1 MPTDTEYRRSG
12 QDGQSDA
19 SVRHGVRNA
28 ASRSRRRGV
37 IKRPEAGYSTIVFWM
52 LLVAGLSVL
61 GACIVAPAWLGYE
74 RLAAQRAD
82 LASQA
87 KELQASRDADQ
98 QAIGATQESV
108 AYNERL
114 MIEELNYRRPGEEV
128 LLNRAGEQRLRAGLR
143 LEHRKEGSAWARAMG
158 RQDIRTILL
167 AMSLGLI
174 GFALVYYRPREKA
187 GQLPGVRDIP
197 VRPTSAE
204 FTEPGE
210 GTAVGYGRK
219 YDPTA

>member
-1 MPTDTEYRRSG
+1 MPTDTEYRNAQ
-12 QDGQSDA
+12 QDRKSDP
-19 SVRHGVRNA
+19 SVRCGPRDA
-28 ASRSRRRGV
+28 PSRSRRVRAT
-37 IKRPEAGYSTIVFWM
+37 IRTEADYSTIVFWM
-52 LLVAGLSVL
+52 MLLAGLSVL
-61 GACIVAPAWLGYE
+61 GACIVAPAWMGYE

-82 LASQA
+82 LATRA
-87 KELQASRDADQ
+87 EELQASRDADQ
-98 QAIGATQESV
+98 QAIGAAQESV

-128 LLNRAGEQRLRAGLR
+128 LLTERGEQLVGDNRQLDHQD
-143 LEHRKEGSAWARAMG
+143 EESAWLRAMG

-174 GFALVYYRPREKA
+174 VFALVYYRPREKA

-197 VRPTSAE
+197 VRPASAE
-204 FTEPGE
+204 FAEPGE
-210 GTAVGYGRK
+210 GKVDGYLRK